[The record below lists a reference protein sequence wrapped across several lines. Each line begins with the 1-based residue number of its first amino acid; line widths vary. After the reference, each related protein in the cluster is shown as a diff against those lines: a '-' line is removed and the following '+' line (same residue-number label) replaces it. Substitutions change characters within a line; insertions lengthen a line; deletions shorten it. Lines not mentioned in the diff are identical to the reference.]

1 MKNRK
6 NELLLSMFYQNNRKI
21 NTWKKYIT
29 TKINYKNINNFKIWE
44 YDNSIL
50 KVDFFCSDNFKLY
63 KDKELLQKTRIS
75 TFKNIHKSNITYL
88 FLFIEFKKECA
99 DHFIN
104 QISPINSIHIQI
116 LTKLNYLFILKKFI
130 KNDKVL
136 NRYFMYLFWNNSDY
150 SKEIINSNVETC
162 NNILNFY
169 QGKIKDGYQNN
180 KNSNINDD
188 NSLNKTYLNNPTNG
202 YLDEDKLIFQSIQTL
217 IDFPDYEY
225 YLKHEIKQNEN
236 NSNIKRNLN
245 ILENYKLSNILEN
258 VNKKKTE
265 KYKIIIYS
273 NVNNKYIKH
282 VYLNELENNI
292 NTQIN
297 CLYMFNNK
305 LMNKNMLL
313 SLYKFY
319 IYFKEEVKQKNEF
332 LFFLDRLCEHVLN
345 SMNVVDIAFIF
356 YTHIKLNYYNH
367 LFLLILIKRL
377 ENILQK
383 IENIKKG
390 QNESNKELIEQY
402 INKIKPST
410 KSIILFFHSLTNYC
424 IYLNSDNTDV
434 GHNRENITFIN
445 EFIYTT
451 FYEYLQKN
459 YFENK
464 NSYKSLTTLD
474 FIGLYS
480 SLLKL
485 NLKNNNQ
492 TLSFLKNIL
501 FDFSIYQ
508 SLRLVVNGYNTID
521 ANEDSEKIK
530 ETQKDITSKNIF
542 NLKRQNENTS
552 LNIQEYAMFLNNVS
566 KFFVKFNYTNNEYKK
581 IIKCFTTIFETGFI
595 LIIKLFIDT
604 KFFTHF
610 IQEKI
615 DNTKISFFDT
625 IYFKSQNNYNTI
637 DIKKKKKNFNEKLES
652 ISLNYSILI
661 DLLKINKKIE
671 TANDSFI
678 FNSDKNYDPNLRQ
691 QHIIEIP
698 NKKIGPNY
706 PPPYNIN
713 NVEKNIKYIVNILNS
728 NYKILKHIISNY
740 NINEY
745 SKCFN
750 KVLLYNFLNKLINN
764 NKYIN
769 YYLPYINKLNNYINN
784 THLVYSNNKTNI
796 NNLFIANYIFS
807 TYLSDFINL
816 YLKKIKE
823 ELQINK
829 ISHDYICRLINNY
842 NGFSQIVSNTLGAIQ
857 NLKILRYDIF
867 SNVGFLIKKNIF
879 PLEFIH
885 IVNILHSYSS
895 FKIRDEELV
904 KYLLNKMY
912 YKINLE
918 KKKNINIIEDQILSN
933 IIIALLK
940 LDYFDERFSNIIFE
954 NYKNIKSIQSLIN
967 ITFYICYYNLI
978 DRFLK
983 ENHINYFFQ
992 QINIFD
998 INNLTVENKTQL
1010 KLISYLI
1017 LHVHNYIYCSQ
1028 KKKTSII
1035 PKIHTFSTISSNSN
1049 LLKKYTE
1056 EIKCKL
1062 LENKIK
1068 DSKDLTYFIYAVS
1081 KLYNY
1086 ITVFKNVKNFLNCS
1100 SSNILHKYFRKY
1112 RNKKKKKCIYSF
1124 IKYNNILDNNLLYRK
1139 LIKKY
1144 QGVELFNKL
1153 ENNSNCYINNTPFYD
1168 THNNTNDV
1176 NRNLPKNKNENCIL
1190 KIMDVNKYS
1199 IDMLKILN
1207 YKYIHKSNEYIN
1219 MLYLKNYFDLH
1230 FIGTFPFS
1238 QTPINTTSN
1247 LHNEIYN
1254 IIVSLGIKRK
1264 IIKELPHYP
1273 YYVDIVII

>member
-1 MKNRK
+1 MKKWK
-6 NELLLSMFYQNNRKI
+6 NEFLLSMFYQNDRKI
-21 NTWKKYIT
+21 NIWKKYIT

-75 TFKNIHKSNITYL
+75 TFKNIHKSDINYL
-88 FLFIEFKKECA
+88 FLFIEFKNECV

-104 QISPINSIHIQI
+104 QVAPINSIHIQI
-116 LTKLNYLFILKKFI
+116 LTKLNYLLILKKFI
-130 KNDKVL
+130 KNDKNL
-136 NRYFMYLFWNNSDY
+136 NRYFMYLFGYSPNY
-150 SKEIINSNVETC
+150 SKEIINSSVENC
-162 NNILNFY
+162 NNVLNSY
-169 QGKIKDGYQNN
+169 QGKIKDDHHNTTS
-180 KNSNINDD
+180 SNINND
-188 NSLNKTYLNNPTNG
+188 NSLNKKCLNNAKNG
-202 YLDEDKLIFQSIQTL
+202 YLNEDKYIFQTSQTL
-217 IDFPDYEY
+217 TDFPDYEY
-225 YLKHEIKQNEN
+225 SLKHEIKQSDNS
-236 NSNIKRNLN
+236 SNIKRGFNIFENHKLN
-245 ILENYKLSNILEN
+245 DILEKLYNG
-258 VNKKKTE
+258 KPE
-265 KYKIIIYS
+265 KYNIIIYS
-273 NVNNKYIKH
+273 NANNKYIKH

-297 CLYMFNNK
+297 YLYMFNNK
-305 LMNKNMLL
+305 LLNKNMLL

-319 IYFKEEVKQKNEF
+319 IHFKEEIKQKNEF

-345 SMNVVDIAFIF
+345 NMNVVDITFIF

-367 LFLLILIKRL
+367 LFLLILIKRFK
-377 ENILQK
+377 NILQK
-383 IENIKKG
+383 IENIKRS
-390 QNESNKELIEQY
+390 QNETNKEIVEQY

-424 IYLNSDNTDV
+424 IYLNSDNI
-434 GHNRENITFIN
+434 GHNRENITFIK

-459 YFENK
+459 YFK
-464 NSYKSLTTLD
+464 NNHSYKSLTTLD

-485 NLKNNNQ
+485 NFKNNNQ

-501 FDFSIYQ
+501 LDFSIDRGP
-508 SLRLVVNGYNTID
+508 RLIVNDYNTIGV
-521 ANEDSEKIK
+521 NEGFEKIK
-530 ETQKDITSKNIF
+530 EPQKDSTNKFIF
-542 NLKRQNENTS
+542 NLRKQNEDIP
-552 LNIQEYAMFLNNVS
+552 LNIQEYALFLNNVS

-581 IIKCFTTIFETGFI
+581 IIKCFTTLFETGFI
-595 LIIKLFIDT
+595 LIIKLFINT
-604 KFFTHF
+604 KFFKHF

-615 DNTKISFFDT
+615 DNTKVSLFDT
-625 IYFKSQNNYNTI
+625 ICLNLQNDNNMI
-637 DIKKKKKNFNEKLES
+637 DIKNKDKIFNENVES

-661 DLLKINKKIE
+661 DILKINKKVE
-671 TANDSFI
+671 TARDFLIFGSDQSF
-678 FNSDKNYDPNLRQ
+678 DPNLRQ
-691 QHIIEIP
+691 GDITEIAS
-698 NKKIGPNY
+698 KKNGPNY

-745 SKCFN
+745 SKYFN
-750 KVLLYNFLNKLINN
+750 KILLYNFVNKLINN
-764 NKYIN
+764 NKYID
-769 YYLPYINKLNNYINN
+769 YSLPYINKLNDYINN
-784 THLVYSNNKTNI
+784 THFVYNNDRANI
-796 NNLFIANYIFS
+796 NHLFISNYIL
-807 TYLSDFINL
+807 TIYLSDFINL

-823 ELQINK
+823 ELQIYK

-857 NLKILRYDIF
+857 NLKILRFDIF

-895 FKIRDEELV
+895 FKIRDEELI

-912 YKINLE
+912 YEINLE
-918 KKKNINIIEDQILSN
+918 KKKNNNIIEDQILSN

-1017 LHVHNYIYCSQ
+1017 LHVHNYIYCVQ
-1028 KKKTSII
+1028 KKKT
-1035 PKIHTFSTISSNSN
+1035 HTRSKLPSTFD
-1049 LLKKYTE
+1049 LLKNYTE
-1056 EIKCKL
+1056 EIECKL

-1068 DSKDLTYFIYAVS
+1068 NSKDLTYFIYSIS
-1081 KLYNY
+1081 KMYNY
-1086 ITVFKNVKNFLNCS
+1086 VTAFKNMKKSLNCHNN
-1100 SSNILHKYFRKY
+1100 NILHKFRYKRNKFFSKHRG
-1112 RNKKKKKCIYSF
+1112 RNKKICTPSF
-1124 IKYNNILDNNLLYRK
+1124 IKYNNILDNNLLYKK

-1144 QGVELFNKL
+1144 QGIKPFNKL
-1153 ENNSNCYINNTPFYD
+1153 GNNLNCYISNTPPYD
-1168 THNNTNDV
+1168 IHNNTNDV
-1176 NRNLPKNKNENCIL
+1176 NKNENLIL
-1190 KIMDVNKYS
+1190 KIMNVNNYS
-1199 IDMLKILN
+1199 IDMLKLLN
-1207 YKYIHKSNEYIN
+1207 YKYVYKSNEYIN
-1219 MLYLKNYFDLH
+1219 MLDMKNYFDLH
-1230 FIGTFPFS
+1230 FIGAFPFL

-1254 IIVSLGIKRK
+1254 IIVSLNIKRK
-1264 IIKELPHYP
+1264 VVKELPHYP
-1273 YYVDIVII
+1273 YYVDIVIT

>member
-6 NELLLSMFYQNNRKI
+6 NELLLSLFYQNNRKI
-21 NTWKKYIT
+21 NSWKKYIT

-63 KDKELLQKTRIS
+63 KDKELLQKNRIS
-75 TFKNIHKSNITYL
+75 TFKNIPKFNIKYL
-88 FLFIEFKKECA
+88 FLFIEFNKECT

-104 QISPINSIHIQI
+104 QIKPINSIHIQI
-116 LTKLNYLFILKKFI
+116 LTKLNYLLILKKFI
-130 KNDKVL
+130 KNDKTL
-136 NRYFMYLFWNNSDY
+136 NRYFIYLFRNNSDY
-150 SKEIINSNVETC
+150 LKEIINNSVENYNNV
-162 NNILNFY
+162 
-169 QGKIKDGYQNN
+169 
-180 KNSNINDD
+180 
-188 NSLNKTYLNNPTNG
+188 LNKTYLNNATNG
-202 YLDEDKLIFQSIQTL
+202 YLDEDKLFLQPPQTL
-217 IDFPDYEY
+217 ADFPDYGHS
-225 YLKHEIKQNEN
+225 LKCGVKQDENKNEN
-236 NSNIKRNLN
+236 ENDNDNKNDNENDNDNDN
-245 ILENYKLSNILEN
+245 ILENYKLKSILEN
-258 VNKKKTE
+258 IYNNKAE

-292 NTQIN
+292 NTEIN
-297 CLYMFNNK
+297 YLYMFNNK
-305 LMNKNMLL
+305 LLNKNMLL

-319 IYFKEEVKQKNEF
+319 IYFKDEIKQKNEF
-332 LFFLDRLCEHVLN
+332 LFFLDRLCENILN
-345 SMNVVDIAFIF
+345 NMNVVDIAFIF

-367 LFLLILIKRL
+367 LFLLILIKKFK
-377 ENILQK
+377 NILQK
-383 IENIKKG
+383 IEMIKKG
-390 QNESNKELIEQY
+390 QNEMIKKGQNEKNQELIEEY
-402 INKIKPST
+402 ISKIKPST
-410 KSIILFFHSLTNYC
+410 KSIILFFHSLTDYC
-424 IYLNSDNTDV
+424 IYLNNNDNIR
-434 GHNRENITFIN
+434 HNRENLSFIN

-451 FYEYLQKN
+451 FYAYLQKN

-464 NSYKSLTTLD
+464 NFYKSLTTLD

-492 TLSFLKNIL
+492 TLFFLKNIL
-501 FDFSIYQ
+501 LDFSINH
-508 SLRLVVNGYNTID
+508 SLRLIINNYNTISD
-521 ANEDSEKIK
+521 QKYFEKIK
-530 ETQKDITSKNIF
+530 EAQNDDTSKIVF
-542 NLKRQNENTS
+542 NS
-552 LNIQEYAMFLNNVS
+552 NIQEYALFLNNVS
-566 KFFVKFNYTNNEYKK
+566 KFFVKFNYTKNEYKK
-581 IIKCFTTIFETGFI
+581 IIKCFTTLFETGFI
-595 LIIKLFIDT
+595 LIIKLFINSN
-604 KFFTHF
+604 FFTHF

-615 DNTKISFFDT
+615 DKTKISFFDI
-625 IYFKSQNNYNTI
+625 IYFNSQN
-637 DIKKKKKNFNEKLES
+637 KNKNNNLNDQIEN

-661 DLLKINKKIE
+661 DLLKINKRIE
-671 TANDSFI
+671 NVRDFFI

-691 QHIIEIP
+691 KHKIEIY

-706 PPPYNIN
+706 PSPYNIN

-728 NYKILKHIISNY
+728 NYKILKHIITNY

-750 KVLLYNFLNKLINN
+750 KILLYNFVNKLINN

-769 YYLPYINKLNNYINN
+769 YYLPYINKLNKYINN
-784 THLVYSNNKTNI
+784 THLIYSNNKINI
-796 NNLFIANYIFS
+796 NNLFISNYIF
-807 TYLSDFINL
+807 TIYLSDLINL

-857 NLKILRYDIF
+857 NLKILRFDIF

-895 FKIRDEELV
+895 FKIRDEELI

-918 KKKNINIIEDQILSN
+918 KKKYINIIQDQILSN

-940 LDYFDERFSNIIFE
+940 LDYFDKRFSNIIFE

-983 ENHINYFFQ
+983 EKHINYFFH
-992 QINIFD
+992 QINILD

-1017 LHVHNYIYCSQ
+1017 LHVHNYIYCNQ
-1028 KKKTSII
+1028 KNKINII
-1035 PKIHTFSTISSNSN
+1035 PKIHIFSTISPNFN
-1049 LLKKYTE
+1049 ILKKYTE
-1056 EIKCKL
+1056 EIECKL

-1068 DSKDLTYFIYAVS
+1068 NSKDLTYFIYTLN

-1086 ITVFKNVKNFLNCS
+1086 ITIFKN
-1100 SSNILHKYFRKY
+1100 
-1112 RNKKKKKCIYSF
+1112 
-1124 IKYNNILDNNLLYRK
+1124 YNNIMDNNLLYRK

-1144 QGVELFNKL
+1144 QGIKLFNKL
-1153 ENNSNCYINNTPFYD
+1153 ENNSNSYINNVSFYD
-1168 THNNTNDV
+1168 IHNNINDV
-1176 NRNLPKNKNENCIL
+1176 NKNENFIL
-1190 KIMDVNKYS
+1190 KIMNVNNYS
-1199 IDMLKILN
+1199 IDIFKILN
-1207 YKYIHKSNEYIN
+1207 YKYISISNEYIN
-1219 MLYLKNYFDLH
+1219 MLDMKNYFDLH
-1230 FIGTFPFS
+1230 FIATFPFS
-1238 QTPINTTSN
+1238 QTHINTTSD

-1254 IIVSLGIKRK
+1254 IIVSLKIKRK
-1264 IIKELPHYP
+1264 VIKELPHYP
-1273 YYVDIVII
+1273 YYVDIVIV